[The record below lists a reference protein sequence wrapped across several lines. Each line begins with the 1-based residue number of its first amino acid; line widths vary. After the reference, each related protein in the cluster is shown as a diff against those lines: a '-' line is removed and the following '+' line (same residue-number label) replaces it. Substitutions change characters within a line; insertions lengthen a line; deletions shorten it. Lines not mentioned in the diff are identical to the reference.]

1 MKKITL
7 LVLALSAIKAQAQT
21 GLDNWIMNQGEF
33 ASYWEN
39 TAGQGNPPS
48 YVFYTSTVLAN
59 VTKVCY
65 NSTYVWT
72 ESDGMTTNMGR
83 FLNPGAPTEQNY
95 TYRFPRVP
103 SVPATKTAVPMVG
116 AIALLNNGVPAFG
129 LSNAHYYNGTNN
141 NGMGVGTWNV
151 EVYLSEGFV
160 LDTTMGA
167 HPQQQG
173 AYHSH
178 ANPTRLYEG
187 IPVTEHSP
195 LIGYSFDGY
204 PIYGPYG
211 YSTAMDAGSAVTRM
225 KTGFALRNITTR
237 TTLPD
242 GTVLSPSDY
251 GPAVSGTYPLGTYV
265 EDYAWSA
272 ANGGDLDVYNGRFC
286 VTPEYPSGT
295 YAYFIT
301 IDANGTPEFPYIL
314 GTSYYGAPETDDIT
328 MGATITIPSSGVTCF
343 TDPLSVNEYQQM
355 EAQIAPN
362 PSNGMF
368 NLKLPDVT
376 GIVELEIY
384 NMAGQVVYSNRFEGN
399 EQFIDLSKESAGVFT
414 LKVTNNG
421 KVNYSKIALQ

>member
-1 MKKITL
+1 MKKRTL
-7 LVLALSAIKAQAQT
+7 LLLALISLKAQAQT

-39 TAGQGNPPS
+39 TAAQQGPPT

-103 SVPATKTAVPMVG
+103 SVPATKTEVPMVG

-187 IPVTEHSP
+187 IPTNEHSP
-195 LIGYSFDGY
+195 IIGYAFDGY

-211 YSTAMDAGSAVTRM
+211 YSTAMDEGSAVTRM
-225 KTGFALRNITTR
+225 KTGYALRNITTR

-242 GTVLSPSDY
+242 GTVLSSGQY

-301 IDANGTPEFPYIL
+301 IDGNGVPEFPYIL

-343 TDPLSVNEYQQM
+343 TDPLSVKDEKQM

-362 PSNGMF
+362 PSNGVF
-368 NLKLPDVT
+368 NLKLPDVS
-376 GIVELEIY
+376 GQVELEIY
-384 NMAGQVVYSNRFEGN
+384 NMAGQVVYSTQFTGN
-399 EQFIDLSKESAGVFT
+399 EILIDLSNESTGVLT

-421 KVNYSKIALQ
+421 KISYSKIALQ